1 MTCTY
6 FIFFTSPNLKQRQT
20 ENVSNI
26 FVLKEIIPD
35 NFNVKFQLDVI

>member
-1 MTCTY
+1 MTY
-6 FIFFTSPNLKQRQT
+6 AHFIFFTSLNLKQRQS

-26 FVLKEIIPD
+26 FVLNEIIPD